1 MTPYHPDPAFKE
13 RVVTFWN
20 VFFILLVFIPLVML
34 WVFALVD
41 LFQRTDLSGWAKALW
56 AVAIV
61 LFPLL
66 GLLIYFIT
74 RPPTAEEEAAAQRS
88 YQQQTAQSVPDQLE
102 KLSALHDKGALTDEE
117 YQQQKA
123 KLLSQ

>member
-1 MTPYHPDPAFKE
+1 MTPYHPDQVFKE

-20 VFFILLVFIPLVML
+20 VFFILLVFIPLLML

-41 LFQRTDLSGWAKALW
+41 LFQRKDLSGWAKALW
-56 AVAIV
+56 AIAIV

-74 RPPTAEEEAAAQRS
+74 RPPSAEEEAAAERS
-88 YQQQTAQSVPDQLE
+88 YQQQTAQAVPDQLE
-102 KLSALHDKGALTDEE
+102 KLSALHDKGVLTDEE